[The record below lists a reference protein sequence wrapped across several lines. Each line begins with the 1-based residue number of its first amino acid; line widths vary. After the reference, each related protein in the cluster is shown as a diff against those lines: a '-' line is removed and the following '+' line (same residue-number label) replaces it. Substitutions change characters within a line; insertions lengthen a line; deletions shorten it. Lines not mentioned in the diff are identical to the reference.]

1 MQLPEIIPAFLQR
14 RCCFF
19 YGFIIYHN
27 FSLVKYFFEIYA
39 IYFSYTCIL
48 RAQLLHF
55 HIFTIFYEFDILIYC
70 NLHRLYLSFFQKRA
84 AQP

>member
-27 FSLVKYFFEIYA
+27 FPFVKYFFEIYA
-39 IYFSYTCIL
+39 IYFSCTCIL
-48 RAQLLHF
+48 YAQLLHF
-55 HIFTIFYEFDILIYC
+55 HIFAIFYEFDILIYC
-70 NLHRLYLSFFQKRA
+70 NLYQPHLSFSSKRT